1 MFLKILGMNH
11 NTAPVELREQV
22 AFDGPRLGEA
32 LIRLGEID
40 GISEHLILS
49 TCNRTEIYFVS
60 NQSDEDEIV
69 QGWLAKE
76 CGLETTALSCLYNHT
91 DSDAIR
97 HAFNVASGLD
107 SMVLGETQ
115 ILGQLKDAYRT
126 ANDLNT
132 VGPLLNRVLQ
142 QTFAVA
148 KQVRTQTKIGANA
161 VSVASAAVQLARQ
174 VFSSFHRHTALLV
187 GAGDTIEITAR
198 HLHTHKIGRMII
210 ANRSIQRA
218 RELAKEFGAYAIDL
232 NMIPNHLQEAEL
244 VVCST
249 ASPEPILTYDMVKN
263 ATSTRRHRPV
273 LMIDIAVPRDVE
285 ASVSKLEDVYLYTV
299 DDLKNVIDQN
309 VKSREKEATD
319 AKDIV
324 NTAVEEFR
332 NTLQSLNAVPI
343 IRGVREQAD
352 LLRVEV
358 LDQAMRQ
365 LESGKDPKEVLEKV
379 SNMLTNKLLHTPSK
393 ALRSAGEAGDAELLA
408 LAKKLFGLK

>member
-32 LIRLGEID
+32 LGHLGEID
-40 GISEHLILS
+40 GVSEHLILS

-60 NQSDEDEIV
+60 EYSNEDEV
-69 QGWLAKE
+69 VRDWLAQE
-76 CGLETTALSCLYNHT
+76 CGLEASTLTCLYNHS

-126 ANDLNT
+126 ANELHA
-132 VGPLLNRVLQ
+132 VGPLLNRVFQ

-148 KQVRTQTKIGANA
+148 KQVRTQTKIGASA

-174 VFSSFHRHTALLV
+174 VFSSFSRHTALLV
-187 GAGDTIEITAR
+187 GAGDTIEITAK

-218 RELAKEFGAYAIDL
+218 RDLAQEFGAYAIELD
-232 NMIPNHLQEAEL
+232 MIPNHLQEADL
-244 VVCST
+244 VVSST
-249 ASPEPILTYDMVKN
+249 ASPEPILTYDVVKQ
-263 ATSTRRHRPV
+263 ATSKRRHKPV
-273 LMIDIAVPRDVE
+273 LMVDIAVPRDVE
-285 ASVSKLEDVYLYTV
+285 AAVSKLEDVYLYTV

-309 VKSREKEATD
+309 VKSRQKEATD

-324 NTAVEEFR
+324 NSAVEEFKG
-332 NTLQSLNAVPI
+332 TLQSLNAVPI

-352 LLRVEV
+352 QVRVEV
-358 LDQAMRQ
+358 LEQAMRQ

-379 SNMLTNKLLHTPSK
+379 SNMLTNKLLHSPSK
-393 ALRSAGEAGDAELLA
+393 ALRAAGEQGDAQLLA
-408 LAKKLFGLK
+408 LAKKLYGLN